1 MAVNKRY
8 EIEEEL
14 AYSYYQQENYQGA
27 LKHYKE
33 AIKYGST
40 DAYFDV
46 GQIYTFGEKGVREN
60 RNIAL
65 KYYKEGIE
73 KFSFKCYVGM
83 MSLYLSQ
90 NDFENARQCL
100 HLSLEMCNDFWKGAA
115 AQTYIYS
122 YLLRGKEIDEEERCI
137 MVPYADIILEYI
149 RSKLQRY
156 GDETDRLVLKYVL
169 EELVPDYEEE
179 YSSSLP
185 LEEVEQELREYDD
198 NHWNSK
204 ADKSQQI
211 NASNDQNAIMDE
223 DEENLSLE
231 ELLQEL
237 HSLVGLQQ
245 VKDDLQSL
253 INVINVNK
261 MREKRGIKQSPMS
274 LHLVFDGNPGTGKTT
289 VARLLAKIYKALG
302 ILSKG
307 QLIETDRAGLVG
319 GYVGQTAIKVHDKV
333 QEALGGV
340 LFIDE
345 AYTLSNEKSGNDYG
359 QEAIDTLL
367 KLMEDKRDNL
377 IVIVAG
383 YTDLM
388 ESFLSSNPGLRSRFN
403 KHIHFQDY
411 TPDELMKIFMS
422 MCKKT
427 GFVVTQGANQLLTAF
442 FHKLYT
448 SRQSDFAN
456 GRTVRNIYEKLLT
469 IQADRLSV
477 GKRNISDEELMS
489 INLDDV
495 KGLLKIWKLN

>member
-1 MAVNKRY
+1 MTAKEQY
-8 EIEEEL
+8 EIEEEIGDN
-14 AYSYYQQENYQGA
+14 YYMGINGYPVN
-27 LKHYKE
+27 YKE
-33 AIKYGST
+33 
-40 DAYFDV
+40 
-46 GQIYTFGEKGVREN
+46 
-60 RNIAL
+60 AL
-65 KYYKEGIE
+65 KYYKLALKHGSINVYSSIGDIYYYGKGIQENINTALKYYQEGIDNGDNVCFNRMMMRHLEEGEWELARRCLYLICDLCEKTIILSSFRFYICVHLMKSKEIGADARMLMIPYSVELLDYANGFFQKYGDWTNHLVIDYIKKELLPYYNGEHIQLSNSCE
-73 KFSFKCYVGM
+73 KFDDDDDWDPAWDGPLIANKQSDGTISKID
-83 MSLYLSQ
+83 S
-90 NDFENARQCL
+90 
-100 HLSLEMCNDFWKGAA
+100 
-115 AQTYIYS
+115 
-122 YLLRGKEIDEEERCI
+122 KED
-137 MVPYADIILEYI
+137 
-149 RSKLQRY
+149 
-156 GDETDRLVLKYVL
+156 
-169 EELVPDYEEE
+169 
-179 YSSSLP
+179 
-185 LEEVEQELREYDD
+185 
-198 NHWNSK
+198 
-204 ADKSQQI
+204 
-211 NASNDQNAIMDE
+211 AS
-223 DEENLSLE
+223 SLE

-237 HSLVGLQQ
+237 HGLVGLQQ

-261 MREKRGIKQSPMS
+261 MRKKRGIKQSPMS

-345 AYTLSNEKSGNDYG
+345 AYTLSNEKGGNDYG

-367 KLMEDKRDNL
+367 KLMEDNRDNL
-377 IVIVAG
+377 ILIVAG

-388 ESFLSSNPGLRSRFN
+388 ESFLNSNPGLRSRFN

-495 KGLLKIWKLN
+495 KGLLKIWK

>member
-1 MAVNKRY
+1 MMP
-8 EIEEEL
+8 L
-14 AYSYYQQENYQGA
+14 
-27 LKHYKE
+27 
-33 AIKYGST
+33 KYGSIK
-40 DAYFDV
+40 AYNEIGMMYYL
-46 GQIYTFGEKGVREN
+46 GQGVEYN
-60 RNIAL
+60 SKIAFR
-65 KYYKEGIE
+65 YFKEGVE
-73 KFSFKCYVGM
+73 HFNLECYHGM
-83 MSLYLSQ
+83 MLVYL
-90 NDFENARQCL
+90 DEGKWENARQCL
-100 HLSLEMCNDFWKGAA
+100 HQIIECCDEVQIANSCSSYISAHICN
-115 AQTYIYS
+115 
-122 YLLRGKEIDEEERCI
+122 GKKIKEEERCI
-137 MVPYADIILEYI
+137 MVPHASMIMTTAKLTCHPQPVIDYI
-149 RSKLQRY
+149 SRDLMS
-156 GDETDRLVLKYVL
+156 
-169 EELVPDYEEE
+169 DYEEN
-179 YSSSLP
+179 YANVLP
-185 LEEVEQELREYDD
+185 LKEVEETLREYDD
-198 NHWNSK
+198 NYWNSK
-204 ADKSQQI
+204 ADSSQQTNTPI
-211 NASNDQNAIMDE
+211 IQNDSMDE

-237 HSLVGLQQ
+237 HGLVGLQQ

-289 VARLLAKIYKALG
+289 VARLLAKIYRALG

-345 AYTLSNEKSGNDYG
+345 AYTLSNEKGGNDYG

-367 KLMEDKRDNL
+367 KLMEDNRDNL
-377 IVIVAG
+377 ILIVAG

-422 MCKKT
+422 MCSKT
-427 GFVVTQGANQLLTAF
+427 GFVVTKGANQLLTAF
-442 FHKLYT
+442 FHKLYS

-456 GRTVRNIYEKLLT
+456 GRTVRNIYEK
-469 IQADRLSV
+469 IWLSIRMC
-477 GKRNISDEELMS
+477 GEQPLRITYKH
-489 INLDDV
+489 
-495 KGLLKIWKLN
+495 